1 MEEGQ
6 KTECSGNAILISR
19 HYSRSFA
26 PPSGPRP
33 ITRYDGATAA
43 SQRAVQQLPH
53 KELCNRHSAARAA
66 STRDQSADVNEQGHH
81 ALQHRYP
88 SAPHSRAVHAKAH
101 PAVLVDG
108 SGRTVMV
115 SVARGGRGIH

>member
-53 KELCNRHSAARAA
+53 KELCNSCLTKSCATGIQRLGLQARV
-66 STRDQSADVNEQGHH
+66 TRARTSM
-81 ALQHRYP
+81 
-88 SAPHSRAVHAKAH
+88 SRAIMRCNIDTRQRPTHARCMPRRILPFLSTA
-101 PAVLVDG
+101 AG
-108 SGRTVMV
+108 
-115 SVARGGRGIH
+115 AR

>member
-66 STRDQSADVNEQGHH
+66 STRCQSADVNEQGIMRCNIDTRQRPTH
-81 ALQHRYP
+81 ARCMPRRILP
-88 SAPHSRAVHAKAH
+88 FLSTAA
-101 PAVLVDG
+101 G
-108 SGRTVMV
+108 
-115 SVARGGRGIH
+115 AR